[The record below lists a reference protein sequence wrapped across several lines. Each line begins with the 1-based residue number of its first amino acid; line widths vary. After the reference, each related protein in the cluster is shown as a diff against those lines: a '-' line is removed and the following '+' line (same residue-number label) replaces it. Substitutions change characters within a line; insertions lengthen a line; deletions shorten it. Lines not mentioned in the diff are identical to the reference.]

1 VIKIGNFQKLLL
13 QSYLSLAPFSMLLM
27 LFTTGVQSQ
36 DVKVAAVVTPR
47 HIQFNE
53 KATLELTISGNTQM
67 KHIGSPTFNFLP
79 DFLAVPLHSKT
90 TPQLIDDKIAVT
102 MAWAYELIP
111 QKIGEIVLSDVQF
124 SYQGVPYLANPGKI
138 IVAAVDTYVNSI
150 TGGIHKV
157 QVEVSNP
164 KPYLNEAIEYRFRY
178 LYTTVLPSLQPP
190 TPSLPEFSDFL
201 AEELPNEKG
210 VTVQIQGKKFQ
221 VQEYVRR
228 LYPQKTGQILIQ
240 PAQLKLPIKGN
251 PKTLKTKSVP
261 LNVQPLPEVGK
272 PANFTGAVGKYS
284 ITTQVDRRKLEVRQ
298 ALTLSLQITG
308 SGNIKTVAPPKIP
321 AIKGFRIN
329 SQNLTNTTNSNTN
342 VYTYALTPLKAGI
355 LQIPTI
361 QYVFFNPTNGIY
373 QTSQTTPIPITV
385 LPNAN
390 DMVESESDFPSWI
403 LWLLLLIPIF
413 LGVGGYLLYRAKFKS
428 DSGSTIPDTPMTPAA
443 QAFSALNAIDSGITN
458 ANSTAIGEALTRSL
472 HKYLCERQG
481 IPYRQLNPVEV
492 QEICTQVGV
501 STPILKEL
509 IDILTKCDH
518 YRFAPIPFSVD
529 EQKSLISRAETV
541 IQHIEKTNAV

>member
-1 VIKIGNFQKLLL
+1 M
-13 QSYLSLAPFSMLLM
+13 SLTLFSILLM

-53 KATLELTISGNTQM
+53 KATLELTISGNAQM

-90 TPQLIDDKIAVT
+90 TPRLIDDKIAVT

-138 IVAAVDTYVNSI
+138 IVAAVDTYVNNT

-157 QVEVSNP
+157 QIKVSNP

-178 LYTTVLPSLQPP
+178 LYTTVLPSLEPLI
-190 TPSLPEFSDFL
+190 PSLPEFTNFL
-201 AEELPNEKG
+201 VEELPNEKG

-308 SGNIKTVAPPKIP
+308 SGNVKTVTPPKIP

-329 SQNLTNTTNSNTN
+329 SQNLANTTNSNTN

-355 LQIPTI
+355 LQIPAI
-361 QYVFFNPTNGIY
+361 EYVFFNPTNGTY
-373 QTSQTTPIPITV
+373 QTTQTTPIPITV

-428 DSGSTIPDTPMTPAA
+428 DSESTTPDTPMTPAA
-443 QAFSALNAIDSGITN
+443 KAFSALNAIDSDLTD
-458 ANSTAIGEALTRSL
+458 ANSSAFGEALTRSL
-472 HKYLCERQG
+472 HQYLCERQD
-481 IPYRQLNPVEV
+481 IPYRQLNPAEV

>member
-1 VIKIGNFQKLLL
+1 MIKIGNFEKPLL
-13 QSYLSLAPFSMLLM
+13 QSYLSLTLFSILLM
-27 LFTTGVQSQ
+27 LFTTGAQSQ

-90 TPQLIDDKIAVT
+90 TPRLIDDKIAVT

-111 QKIGEIVLSDVQF
+111 QKIGELVLSDVQF

-138 IVAAVDTYVNSI
+138 IVAAVDSHVNNT

-190 TPSLPEFSDFL
+190 TPSLPEFTNFFV
-201 AEELPNEKG
+201 EELPDKKG
-210 VTVQIQGKKFQ
+210 TTVQVQGKKFQ

-228 LYPQKTGQILIQ
+228 VYPQKTGQILIQ

-251 PKTLKTKSVP
+251 PKTLKTKSVA

-272 PANFTGAVGKYS
+272 PANFTGAVGQYN
-284 ITTQVDRRKLEVRQ
+284 IAGQVDRKKLEVRK

-308 SGNIKTVAPPKIP
+308 SGNIKTVAPPRIP

-329 SQNLTNTTNSNTN
+329 SQNLANTTNI
-342 VYTYALTPLKAGI
+342 YTFALTPLQAGI
-355 LQIPTI
+355 LQIPAI
-361 QYVFFNPTNGIY
+361 QYVFFNPKNGTY
-373 QTSQTTPIPITV
+373 QATQTTPIPITV

-390 DMVESESDFPSWI
+390 DMVESVSDFPSWI

-413 LGVGGYLLYRAKFKS
+413 FGVGGYLLYRAKFKS

-443 QAFSALNAIDSGITN
+443 QAFSALNAIYSGITN
-458 ANSTAIGEALTRSL
+458 ANSTAFGEALTRSL
-472 HKYLCERQG
+472 HQYLCERQG
-481 IPYRQLNPVEV
+481 IPYRQLNTAEV